1 VDEGAPLVV
10 HGAFALGCLVL
21 QQTMARHCPEG
32 LLRRVSLPPINV
44 PFSLGN

>member
-1 VDEGAPLVV
+1 
-10 HGAFALGCLVL
+10 VL

-32 LLRRVSLPPINV
+32 LLRRVSLPPISV